1 MWWDAQLRVC
11 VGVAQVAILA
21 SVCTAGPLPFL
32 AKDFKMGL
40 GLDVQDL
47 IPEGKTENQC

>member
-1 MWWDAQLRVC
+1 MWWDVRLRVC
-11 VGVAQVAILA
+11 VDVAPMDILA

-40 GLDVQDL
+40 GLDEQDL
-47 IPEGKTENQC
+47 IEEGKIENQC